1 MTQEDLLSA
10 KNTPDNLRKMHVSQ
24 ASGQYGRMKSALFAV
39 IAAAVVAASGSLA
52 ADAATDPLADAR
64 APFDALLL
72 SAELAREGRARADPW
87 ALAVAARLRK
97 QVPTS
102 EIARAPDGAAP
113 APAATPDEVS
123 AWLDQAESLGGDDPR
138 LAALVKEVRE
148 TSFKGRAGGP
158 QVSKARVGPGAS
170 HHYGESFEIGRPAVV
185 YVEGDGDTDLL
196 LRVVGP
202 GGDTACAE
210 NGPGDVKLCAWTAL
224 RSGRYAVEVL
234 NRGRVDNAYAFAT
247 N

>member
-1 MTQEDLLSA
+1 
-10 KNTPDNLRKMHVSQ
+10 
-24 ASGQYGRMKSALFAV
+24 MKSALPAV
-39 IAAAVVAASGSLA
+39 IAAAVLAVSGSFA
-52 ADAATDPLADAR
+52 AVAGDDPLTDAR
-64 APFDALLL
+64 APFDALRL
-72 SAELAREGRARADPW
+72 SAELAREGKAKSDPW
-87 ALAVAARLRK
+87 ALVVAARLRK
-97 QVPTS
+97 QVPTRD
-102 EIARAPDGAAP
+102 IARSPEGAAGQ
-113 APAATPDEVS
+113 AAATPDDV
-123 AWLDQAESLGGDDPR
+123 AKWLDQAEQLGGDDPR

-158 QVSKARVGPGAS
+158 QVSKAKVGPGGT
-170 HHYGESFEIGRPAVV
+170 HRYGESFEIGRPAVV

-196 LRVVGP
+196 LRVTGP
-202 GGDTACAE
+202 SGDMACAE